1 MKNWLQKTWG
11 RILLLAMLVL
21 LLALTTRWWL
31 LPVLNLLDANSDRL
45 QSLDSIVSLLLV
57 IGGLVL
63 GFLGLRRRNE
73 EKEVAPVTQ
82 IEGGVEAENG
92 AVVTIGS
99 GDKTTQPIA
108 TSGGVAAG
116 QIAFRVEGGDVIFV
130 ADPDVLWHSLG
141 RKRPAPDLAADTK
154 TYLAHIVT
162 LYRYLDFR
170 GMGMSDRVALKL
182 SLLDMYVPLK
192 ARVERP

>member
-82 IEGGVEAENG
+82 IE
-92 AVVTIGS
+92 
-99 GDKTTQPIA
+99 
-108 TSGGVAAG
+108 
-116 QIAFRVEGGDVIFV
+116 
-130 ADPDVLWHSLG
+130 
-141 RKRPAPDLAADTK
+141 
-154 TYLAHIVT
+154 
-162 LYRYLDFR
+162 RYLDFR